1 MTDEGIPGFS
11 FLFEGGLAFM
21 SEVAVPWASEVRDEF
36 VASGWSERSARGPVG
51 EPEVVSTRGMLNVV
65 LTPADLVGLV
75 FFVQHAAE
83 AWAADAALDLLWHR
97 VRGALA
103 RLLHLNKSG
112 RGGSVHFRSEIR
124 YDGESVTSIVDAKL
138 SGQENPVAV
147 AAIIE

>member
-1 MTDEGIPGFS
+1 
-11 FLFEGGLAFM
+11 
-21 SEVAVPWASEVRDEF
+21 
-36 VASGWSERSARGPVG
+36 
-51 EPEVVSTRGMLNVV
+51 MLNVV

-147 AAIIE
+147 AAIIEATHREMFDVIRTDQIRKSILKTEIAADGAISALEILPEA